1 MSSLDR
7 AIIHRM
13 ALMTG
18 GKRSQVDLPGGS
30 ESLAAEY
37 RTLAP
42 FLPLLFHCGVCACV
56 YVMLLCVGVQVSVYR
71 SQRTYI
77 SPEFILFNT
86 VFVPGVELR
95 LSGLAASTPL
105 PSEPL
110 QQPRVLFRVMLF
122 LFPG

>member
-30 ESLAAEY
+30 ESLAAKY
-37 RTLAP
+37 RALAP

-56 YVMLLCVGVQVSVYR
+56 YVYVMLVCVGVQVPMYR
-71 SQRTYI
+71 SQRTYLQ
-77 SPEFILFNT
+77 SSFSFST
-86 VFVPGVELR
+86 MFVPGVELR

-105 PSEPL
+105 PSEPS
-110 QQPRVLFRVMLF
+110 
-122 LFPG
+122 